1 MQVLVLTKKQRAMVV
16 AYAYKPSTQKLRKK
30 DCPHKLMDYLTSN
43 SNSKILPQNKKIN
56 GQKLIINVASSS

>member
-1 MQVLVLTKKQRAMVV
+1 MISTFASISAYKKPRAMVV

-56 GQKLIINVASSS
+56 GQN

>member
-1 MQVLVLTKKQRAMVV
+1 MVV

-43 SNSKILPQNKKIN
+43 SNSKILPQNEKIN
-56 GQKLIINVASSS
+56 GQKLIINVESSS

>member
-1 MQVLVLTKKQRAMVV
+1 MQVVVLTKKQRAMVV

-30 DCPHKLMDYLTSN
+30 DCPRKFMDYLYYIARFCL
-43 SNSKILPQNKKIN
+43 KIKKN